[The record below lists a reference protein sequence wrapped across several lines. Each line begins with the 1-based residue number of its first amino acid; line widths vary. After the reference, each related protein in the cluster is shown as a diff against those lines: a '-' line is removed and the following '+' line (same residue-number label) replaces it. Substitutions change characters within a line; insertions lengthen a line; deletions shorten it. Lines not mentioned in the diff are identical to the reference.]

1 LTILTSNFRNIF
13 LLDRRKK
20 GASIIFQSELRK
32 QDLSFS
38 KISAL
43 RRITDELFGVVDE
56 EKMYIWD

>member
-1 LTILTSNFRNIF
+1 